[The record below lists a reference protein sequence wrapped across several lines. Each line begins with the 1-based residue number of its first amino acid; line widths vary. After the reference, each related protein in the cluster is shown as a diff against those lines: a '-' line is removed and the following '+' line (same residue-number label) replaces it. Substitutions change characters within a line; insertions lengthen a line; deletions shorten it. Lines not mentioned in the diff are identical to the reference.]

1 MAKLPP
7 FFLIWTLGKSSD
19 VVPSGARASEAQ
31 LLWDLLALLRGRFSF
46 CLLFEGF
53 LSAFISLPLG
63 VPGGRAQ
70 FATCGGCSWGRAVA
84 QGGLWWWR
92 PWKPKPNTLL
102 FRCLLLVFF
111 VLFSFF
117 SFFFLPEHYRLLWSS
132 PTDHITCIFGVQN
145 SIFPWQHLWI
155 LIPKQRLNS
164 STPRRIDN
172 RISLTCNVQFSLLF
186 RNSTNLSTTPW
197 VFITSSIG
205 GFGSETAR
213 QCQRANRPR
222 AGE

>member
-1 MAKLPP
+1 MCLPHGSSSP
-7 FFLIWTLGKSSD
+7 QQKYQLQEGQTFF
-19 VVPSGARASEAQ
+19 
-31 LLWDLLALLRGRFSF
+31 
-46 CLLFEGF
+46 C
-53 LSAFISLPLG
+53 
-63 VPGGRAQ
+63 
-70 FATCGGCSWGRAVA
+70 CSWIR
-84 QGGLWWWR
+84 
-92 PWKPKPNTLL
+92 L
-102 FRCLLLVFF
+102 FLPVFF
-111 VLFSFF
+111 QEFNSEQFTN
-117 SFFFLPEHYRLLWSS
+117 FFFLPEHYRLLWSS

-164 STPRRIDN
+164 STSRRIDN

-213 QCQRANRPR
+213 QCQRVNRPR

>member
-1 MAKLPP
+1 MEVFPSHSFFLCVYPMAPAAPSRNISYRKAKLSSAAAELGY
-7 FFLIWTLGKSSD
+7 FCQYFSKNLIQSNL
-19 VVPSGARASEAQ
+19 Q
-31 LLWDLLALLRGRFSF
+31 
-46 CLLFEGF
+46 
-53 LSAFISLPLG
+53 I
-63 VPGGRAQ
+63 
-70 FATCGGCSWGRAVA
+70 
-84 QGGLWWWR
+84 
-92 PWKPKPNTLL
+92 
-102 FRCLLLVFF
+102 
-111 VLFSFF
+111 
-117 SFFFLPEHYRLLWSS
+117 FFLPEHYRLLWSS
-132 PTDHITCIFGVQN
+132 PTDHITCISGVQD

-172 RISLTCNVQFSLLF
+172 RISPTCNVQFSLLF

-213 QCQRANRPR
+213 QCQRVNRPH